1 MGFFLMPTA
10 PANSTPD
17 KNYTLPARIVLT
29 GFMGS
34 GKTTVGKLLA
44 NHMGWEFLDLDD
56 VIIQAQGQ
64 SISTLFAE
72 HGEPAFRQCEHQ
84 ALKSVVGKTRL
95 VLALGGGALE
105 TRENLELLLA
115 DPGTCLIFLEAP
127 LDLLLERCQLQA
139 KEQGNAIRPL
149 LADPMLLERYARR
162 LPLYRAAHHTFT
174 TVHQKPTETLQK
186 ILRTLSCDKNSDS
199 TS

>member
-127 LDLLLERCQLQA
+127 LDLLLERCQL
-139 KEQGNAIRPL
+139 
-149 LADPMLLERYARR
+149 LERYARR